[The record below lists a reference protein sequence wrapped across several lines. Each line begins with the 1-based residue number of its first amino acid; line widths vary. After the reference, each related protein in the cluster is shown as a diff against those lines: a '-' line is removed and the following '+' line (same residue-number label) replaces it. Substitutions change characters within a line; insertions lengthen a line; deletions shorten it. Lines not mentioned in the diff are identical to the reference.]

1 MSKGFEKGR
10 VEPPIEIN
18 KIEHTAEATK
28 IQPEKHEK
36 PNTCSQ
42 MMKHQH
48 KRYDLL
54 QLHQS
59 KLDVYLTLSNT

>member
-48 KRYDLL
+48 
-54 QLHQS
+54 
-59 KLDVYLTLSNT
+59 